1 MALTK
6 LKQRIYQLKKL
17 ICVTATLTKYKVN
30 ELSCVFFFL
39 SKKLR
44 FGVWL
49 RANISLRFLVVKDTD
64 ISLHVDEKMAEPSVG
79 DTSVLSEQPTSDISI
94 GGLPNGQ

>member
-30 ELSCVFFFL
+30 ELSYDYFL

-44 FGVWL
+44 FEVWL

-64 ISLHVDEKMAEPSVG
+64 ISLYVDEKMAEPSVG